1 MIPLSPSD
9 RAVSRYLHL
18 HPGACRWSAGK
29 LAAATGITSRQAS
42 RALVRLGHRE
52 PEMVREWRTDPA
64 GRTATVGR
72 LLDACEHLPGDVS
85 CRQIQRDHPRR
96 KNLVWPL
103 SVIRD
108 LRGYFDP
115 HRAGPM
121 PASAWGMVDWTLCSR
136 GISRMLGV
144 SIHTVQAH
152 RREMSQPYTLDIIPR
167 EGK

>member
-18 HPGACRWSAGK
+18 HPGACRGSAGK
-29 LAAATGITSRQAS
+29 LAAAAGVTSRQAS

-52 PEMVREWRTDPA
+52 PEIVREWRTDPA
-64 GRTATVGR
+64 GRMATVGR

-85 CRQIQRDHPRR
+85 CREIQREHPRR
-96 KNLVWPL
+96 KGVLWPL
-103 SVIRD
+103 SFIRD

-115 HRAGPM
+115 HARGPV
-121 PASAWGMVDWTLCSR
+121 ARDVWDYVDWTLCSR

-144 SIHTVQAH
+144 SVDTVQDH
-152 RREMSQPYTLDIIPR
+152 RREMSQHLHA
-167 EGK
+167 